1 MSAKDTCRVTFS
13 FSEWFL
19 VGVSV
24 IAALLLIWS
33 IWTHTSYCTYGYGAT
48 PEHVDNLIRKE
59 VARISLSESVARA
72 RQPGDSALSD
82 MQRQMQLMSE
92 RQDELVNDMRQE
104 TNNNLVRLD
113 THFSIWIGIIALLG
127 VILPLFI
134 QFRAHNE
141 FKERLAEVHEAY
153 ESKTCELERKLKI
166 SENKLVVFNLLH
178 DMNCIRTNVE
188 YNTEIEHNIEIINDL
203 LACSISSLTK
213 IGGYVFKREYTT
225 DDKMML
231 TDSLILTSGM
241 LETLHRRI
249 HPRRPREL
257 DFANTKLKTLINTCY
272 QANAG
277 NWKNLETEFNGMLRI
292 LSNLKL
298 KQR

>member
-188 YNTEIEHNIEIINDL
+188 YNTEIEHNIEIVNDL
-203 LACSISSLTK
+203 LARSISLLTK

-225 DDKMML
+225 DDKMMM